1 MKHITAFVKP
11 NMLDDVIF
19 ALHAI
24 EGFPGARISEVM
36 DIGKGRDRQAHSD
49 REPLHAFP
57 KSMRVEI
64 VCREGMAN
72 QIMETIRAKAHTGRP
87 DDGAIFVSPV
97 EQALR
102 ICDSECGEEAL

>member
-36 DIGKGRDRQAHSD
+36 DIEKGRDRQSHSD